1 MGATKKFER
10 LDTADKLILNN
21 VAAIKRTS
29 GVRQQVRWRNEA
41 LVVAL
46 ERQHRPIVVRYSTRS
61 S

>member
-21 VAAIKRTS
+21 VAAMKRTG
-29 GVRQQVRWRNEA
+29 GVSQQVRWRNEA